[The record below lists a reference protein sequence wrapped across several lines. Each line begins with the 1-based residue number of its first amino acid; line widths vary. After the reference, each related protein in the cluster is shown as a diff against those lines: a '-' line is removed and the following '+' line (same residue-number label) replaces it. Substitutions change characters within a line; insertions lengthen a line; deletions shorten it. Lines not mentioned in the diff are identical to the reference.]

1 MTPSSSH
8 PGVRRKH
15 RLELLPS
22 LLAERILVLD
32 GAMGTL
38 IQAAGL
44 TEGDFRGERLAGHPH
59 DLAGNNDLLCL
70 TRPDVIGDIHRAY
83 LDAGADIIET
93 NSFNATAVS
102 QAPYGTEALVHDI
115 SLAAASVAR
124 SAADEAEAREPGR
137 PRYVAG
143 AMGPTA
149 RMASI
154 PADFADPASRGV
166 TFADLQAT
174 YGDAAR
180 GLLEG
185 GADLLLVETI
195 YDTLNAKAAIFGIEE
210 AFDALGVRVP
220 IMLSATVGR
229 GRRMLTGQTVE
240 AFWNAVA
247 HARPLSVGLNCGSGA
262 ADLRLPLEELSRIA
276 PVFVSAYPNAG
287 LPGADGT
294 YSETPAVT
302 AAALGEIAGAG
313 LVNIVGG
320 CCGTTPDH
328 VRAIAEAVRGVRP
341 RTVPEIP
348 AMERLSGL
356 RPFNVEAARLPVV
369 IREAEAA
376 GFDSAA
382 LASLIKEGRLD
393 DAIDLLRRQPDEGA
407 PIVVI
412 DTGPAPVEAPAMTR
426 LVNLLLS
433 EPDLAALPFAI
444 RSATR
449 EAVEAALACLQGRS
463 VVMTGGTAG
472 GMRGEAE
479 ASFERYGAALLGG
492 EE

>member
-1 MTPSSSH
+1 MIPPPSD
-8 PGVRRKH
+8 PGTRRGH
-15 RLELLPS
+15 RLALFPS

-38 IQAAGL
+38 IQALGL
-44 TEGDFRGERLAGHPH
+44 TEADFRGERLADHPH

-102 QAPYGTEALVHDI
+102 QAAYGTEGLVHEI

-124 SAADEAEAREPGR
+124 KAADEAEAREPGR

-166 TFADLQAT
+166 TFGDLGVT
-174 YGDAAR
+174 YGDAAQ

-195 YDTLNAKAAIFGIEE
+195 YDTLNAKAAIYGIEE

-262 ADLRLPLEELSRIA
+262 ADLRPPLEELSRIA

-294 YSETPAVT
+294 YSETPDFT
-302 AAALGEIAGAG
+302 AAALGEIARSG

-328 VRAIAEAVRGVRP
+328 VRAIVEAVRGVRP
-341 RTVPEIP
+341 RGVPEIP

-356 RPFNVEAARLPVV
+356 RPFNVEAARLRVV
-369 IREAEAA
+369 VREAEAA
-376 GFDSAA
+376 GSDPAA
-382 LASLIKEGRLD
+382 LAALIAAGRFD
-393 DAIDLLRRQPDEGA
+393 DVIDLLRRQADEGA
-407 PIVVI
+407 PVIVI

-426 LVNLLLS
+426 LVNLMVT

-444 RSATR
+444 RSATA
-449 EAVEAALACLQGRS
+449 EAVEAALACLQGRA
-463 VVMTGGTAG
+463 VVLTGGMAAVPAV
-472 GMRGEAE
+472 RL
-479 ASFERYGAALLGG
+479 ERYGAALLGG
-492 EE
+492 VE

>member
-1 MTPSSSH
+1 MTQPPSD
-8 PGVRRKH
+8 PGVRRAH
-15 RLELLPS
+15 RLARLPS

-38 IQAAGL
+38 IQARGL
-44 TEGDFRGERLAGHPH
+44 TEADFRGERLADHPQ
-59 DLAGNNDLLCL
+59 DLTGNNDLLCL

-93 NSFNATAVS
+93 NSFNGTAVS
-102 QAPYGTEALVHDI
+102 QAAYGTEALVHEI

-124 SAADEAEAREPGR
+124 KAADEAEAREPGR
-137 PRYVAG
+137 SRYVAG
-143 AMGPTA
+143 AIGPTA

-166 TFADLQAT
+166 TFADLRAT
-174 YGDAAR
+174 YGDATR

-185 GADLLLVETI
+185 GADLLLIETI
-195 YDTLNAKAAIFGIEE
+195 YDTLNAKAAIYGIEE

-262 ADLRLPLEELSRIA
+262 ADLRPPLEELSRIA
-276 PVFVSAYPNAG
+276 PVLVSAYPNAG

-294 YSETPAVT
+294 YSETPDVT

-328 VRAIAEAVRGVRP
+328 VRAIAEAVRGVQP
-341 RTVPEIP
+341 RAVPDLP

-356 RPFNVEAARLPVV
+356 RPFNVEAGRLAEA
-369 IREAEAA
+369 ISDAEAA
-376 GFDSAA
+376 GSDPAA
-382 LASLIKEGRLD
+382 LASLIAAGRFD
-393 DAIDLLRRQPDEGA
+393 DAIELLRRQPDEGA

-412 DTGPAPVEAPAMTR
+412 DTGPAPVEAPVMTR
-426 LVNLLLS
+426 LVNLLVT

-444 RSATR
+444 RSATK
-449 EAVEAALACLQGRS
+449 EAVEAALACLQGRA
-463 VVMTGGTAG
+463 VVLTGAVAG
-472 GMRGEAE
+472 VPEVRL
-479 ASFERYGAALLGG
+479 ERYGAALLGG
-492 EE
+492 EM